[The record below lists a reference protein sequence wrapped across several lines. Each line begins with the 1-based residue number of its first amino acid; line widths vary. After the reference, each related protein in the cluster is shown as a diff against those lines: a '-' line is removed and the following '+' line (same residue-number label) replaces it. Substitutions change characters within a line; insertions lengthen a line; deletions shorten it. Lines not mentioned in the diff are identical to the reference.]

1 MLFFHR
7 HDNQSGRQGRYPLTF
22 DLICTQIPALPAN
35 KPAVWQAFKERCAD
49 ENRARQTLRFGH
61 EPFVD
66 VVLLYA
72 SGDWDQQRP
81 MAAGKYRGRDGGSDR
96 RIYINRLLIEAFE
109 RRQSEDLR
117 LIVEATL
124 LHETV
129 HYVRHRSGVA
139 SYLNDNDLHEAGRLF
154 EEQAYGRWL
163 GGDFPRYVGQATR

>member
-1 MLFFHR
+1 MLFFR
-7 HDNQSGRQGRYPLTF
+7 RDDNERGRQGRYPLTF

-35 KPAVWQAFKERCAD
+35 KPAVWDAFKARCGD
-49 ENRARQTLRFGH
+49 DNRARQALRFGN

-66 VVLLYA
+66 VMLLYA
-72 SGDWDQQRP
+72 SGEWDQRHPAVGQ
-81 MAAGKYRGRDGGSDR
+81 YRGRDGGSRR

-109 RRQSEDLR
+109 RRQSGELR

-129 HYVRHRSGVA
+129 HYVRDRSGAA
-139 SYLNDNDLHEAGRLF
+139 SPFTDNDLHEAGRLF

-163 GGDFPRYVGQATR
+163 GRDAYSYIEQAAR